1 MELMPRTSGT
11 PRKPGTRPSRPYHHG
26 DLRRALLREAAR
38 AIRSEGPDGVTLRD
52 VGRRLGVSRTALYRH
67 FADKGALLASVAR
80 EGFQT
85 FSRELQAAWTEAG
98 GGMEGFEA
106 MGAAYVRFAIA
117 NQAHYR
123 IMFGRFKDLCSS
135 DAALAADASASFQVL
150 VDALVSLQRDGMIR
164 AGDPEEL
171 GRYIWAT
178 VHGVAMLAIDG
189 QLGPGRAAADS
200 LTTFAI
206 ARLSASV
213 RLSRPPSGG
222 RESSG

>member
-1 MELMPRTSGT
+1 MVRMPH
-11 PRKPGTRPSRPYHHG
+11 TRPRRAYHHG

-38 AIRSEGPDGVTLRD
+38 AIRTDGPDGVTLRS

-67 FADKGALLASVAR
+67 FADKSALLASVAR

-85 FSRELQAAWTEAG
+85 FSRELKDAWDAG
-98 GGMEGFEA
+98 GGGIAGFQA
-106 MGAAYVRFAIA
+106 MGAAYVRFALA

-150 VDALVSLQRDGMIR
+150 VDALVSLQRAKTIR
-164 AGDPEEL
+164 AGNPEEL

-178 VHGVAMLAIDG
+178 MHGVAMLAIDG
-189 QLGPGRAAADS
+189 QLGSDRAAADS
-200 LTTFAI
+200 LTHFAI
-206 ARLSASV
+206 ARLTTAV
-213 RLSRPPSGG
+213 AG
-222 RESSG
+222 

>member
-1 MELMPRTSGT
+1 MVVMPHAR
-11 PRKPGTRPSRPYHHG
+11 PRRAYHHG

-38 AIRSEGPDGVTLRD
+38 AIRTDGPDGVTLRD

-67 FADKGALLASVAR
+67 FADKSALLASVAR

-85 FSRELQAAWTEAG
+85 FSRELKVAWDAG
-98 GGMEGFEA
+98 GGGIAGFQA
-106 MGAAYVRFAIA
+106 MGAAYVRFALA

-150 VDALVSLQRDGMIR
+150 VDALVSLQRTKTIR
-164 AGDPEEL
+164 AGNPEEL

-178 VHGVAMLAIDG
+178 MHGVAMLAIDG
-189 QLGPGRAAADS
+189 QLGSDRAAADS
-200 LTTFAI
+200 LTHFAI
-206 ARLSASV
+206 ARLTTAV
-213 RLSRPPSGG
+213 AQ
-222 RESSG
+222 

>member
-1 MELMPRTSGT
+1 
-11 PRKPGTRPSRPYHHG
+11 
-26 DLRRALLREAAR
+26 
-38 AIRSEGPDGVTLRD
+38 LRD

-67 FADKGALLASVAR
+67 FADKSALLASVAR

-85 FSRELQAAWTEAG
+85 FSRELQDAWDAAG
-98 GGMEGFEA
+98 GGIAGFQA

-150 VDALVSLQRDGMIR
+150 VDALVTLQRARTIR
-164 AGDPEEL
+164 AGNPEEL

-189 QLGPGRAAADS
+189 QLGPDRAAADS
-200 LTTFAI
+200 LTSFAV
-206 ARLSASV
+206 ARLTAAV
-213 RLSRPPSGG
+213 VG
-222 RESSG
+222 

>member
-1 MELMPRTSGT
+1 MPFMLRT
-11 PRKPGTRPSRPYHHG
+11 RSRRAYHHG

-38 AIRSEGPDGVTLRD
+38 AIRVQGPDGVTLRD
-52 VGRRLGVSRTALYRH
+52 VGKRLGVSRTALYRH

-80 EGFQT
+80 EGFQA
-85 FSRELQAAWTEAG
+85 FSRELQEAWDTEG
-98 GGMEGFEA
+98 GGIDGFQA
-106 MGAAYVRFAIA
+106 MGEAYVRFAMA

-150 VDALVSLQRDGMIR
+150 VDALVSLQRAGAIR
-164 AGDPEEL
+164 QDNPQEL

-189 QLGPGRAAADS
+189 QLGSNRDAAES
-200 LTTFAI
+200 LTAFAI
-206 ARLSASV
+206 ARLTTGILA
-213 RLSRPPSGG
+213 
-222 RESSG
+222 